1 MQELINALV
10 EKANL
15 SPEDAAKAAQTAVDF
30 VKSKVPPFFA
40 DKIEDLVNGKFD
52 LGALMG
58 GFGGGNKDTV
68 ESPLDKLS
76 GMFGK

>member
-1 MQELINALV
+1 MQELINTIK

-15 SPEDAAKAAQTAVDF
+15 SEEDATKAAQAAIEF
-30 VKSKVPPFFA
+30 VKSKVPPFLG
-40 DKIEDLVNGKFD
+40 DKIEELINGKFD
-52 LGALMG
+52 LGSLMG
-58 GFGGGNKDTV
+58 GFGGGDAG

>member
-1 MQELINALV
+1 MQELINTIK

-15 SPEDAAKAAQTAVDF
+15 SEEDATKAAQAAVDF

-40 DKIEDLVNGKFD
+40 DKIEELINGKFD
-52 LGALMG
+52 LGAMMG
-58 GFGGGNKDTV
+58 GFGGNNAG